1 MERNSPKKT
10 TLTTKIVEI
19 EPFKSRSKYQHIKN
33 DVDAKNE
40 TRRKP
45 INIQLNFDDSND
57 TNKNTTKFK
66 ITTHR
71 DAN

>member
-45 INIQLNFDDSND
+45 INIQLNFDDSTD

>member
-1 MERNSPKKT
+1 
-10 TLTTKIVEI
+10 LTTKIVEV
-19 EPFKSRSKYQHIKN
+19 EPFKTRSKYQHIKN

-45 INIQLNFDDSND
+45 INIQLNFEDSNEK
-57 TNKNTTKFK
+57 TTTKFK

-71 DAN
+71 ETGQTIS